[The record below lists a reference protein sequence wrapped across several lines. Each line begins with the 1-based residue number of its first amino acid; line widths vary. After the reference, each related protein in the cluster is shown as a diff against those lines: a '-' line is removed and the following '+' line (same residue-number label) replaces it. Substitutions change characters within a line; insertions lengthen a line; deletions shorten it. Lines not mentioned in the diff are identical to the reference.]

1 MTTGQVG
8 VAPPPEIFLTVS
20 SQFSCCRMSR
30 VFSLTVC
37 CLLGAGLVL
46 SQEGEG
52 SGSLPAGHEEI
63 LQYPY
68 SDTFS
73 CDGQEYGYY
82 ADVDSGCQVSPP
94 QVGSLN

>member
-1 MTTGQVG
+1 MTTAQVG
-8 VAPPPEIFLTVS
+8 VAPHLDGEIFLK
-20 SQFSCCRMSR
+20 FSYCRMSR

-73 CDGQEYGYY
+73 CEGQGYGYY
-82 ADVDSGCQVSPP
+82 ADVDSGCQV
-94 QVGSLN
+94 

>member
-8 VAPPPEIFLTVS
+8 VAPTLPPSLS
-20 SQFSCCRMSR
+20 SHFSYCRMSR
-30 VFSLTVC
+30 VISLTVC

-46 SQEGEG
+46 SQEAEG

-82 ADVDSGCQVSPP
+82 ADVDSGCQVSP
-94 QVGSLN
+94 